1 MTPEEREAEQRRKP
15 LSPSEAAA
23 YFKEQG
29 LNISQRTVDRMVKR
43 GELDAFVTV
52 GGWQR
57 IRRSELDRWIEEHS

>member
-1 MTPEEREAEQRRKP
+1 
-15 LSPSEAAA
+15 
-23 YFKEQG
+23 
-29 LNISQRTVDRMVKR
+29 MVKR

>member
-1 MTPEEREAEQRRKP
+1 MTPEEREAERRKP

-23 YFKEQG
+23 YLKEHHFD
-29 LNISQRTVDRMVKR
+29 ISQRTVDRMVKR

-57 IRRSELDRWIEEHS
+57 IRRSELDRWIEEHA